1 MCLPTACGERMHSP
15 PRRIK
20 RQDGDAASCQI
31 TLKTCLHYHHHYYL
45 EKPIVDSC
53 TQHRTAFKYSFIFF
67 WIFRTYHDPFV
78 LPSYS
83 RQLYSYILRTSDR
96 YIYACFGKTIDMR
109 THNVGDL
116 EHLLVGWLLKEI
128 VNLTM
133 DTVVCLVAKR
143 YDIT

>member
-1 MCLPTACGERMHSP
+1 
-15 PRRIK
+15 
-20 RQDGDAASCQI
+20 
-31 TLKTCLHYHHHYYL
+31 
-45 EKPIVDSC
+45 
-53 TQHRTAFKYSFIFF
+53 
-67 WIFRTYHDPFV
+67 
-78 LPSYS
+78 
-83 RQLYSYILRTSDR
+83 
-96 YIYACFGKTIDMR
+96 MR